1 MKKIF
6 LSSLFAITIL
16 VSCDKKNETNG
27 TTSND
32 SNSTPE
38 STVAKPTAP
47 KAEGNVRVL
56 FVGNSHT
63 EYFVSFPKALEVL
76 CKENGKNVEVLTLVE
91 MGVGID
97 KIVSSN
103 KSKADKMFEQ
113 TDADGNYIDFI
124 IMQESTPIAIQEVE
138 KFNSNTKMLHD
149 LAVKNSPDVAT
160 YVYQL
165 MAPFDFGSSDF
176 KDYQTV
182 IFDNVTNVA
191 KSLPNAGVINFA
203 TVLASAYEGKEGY
216 VSKKDNVDLL
226 RFTDTSKHMLNDAVF
241 VNSIYLYETLF
252 GETPKIPKQL
262 PLATGT
268 GDNDGIK
275 MMDVS
280 KGVSNPDALL
290 KIATSFK

>member
-1 MKKIF
+1 M
-6 LSSLFAITIL
+6 L
-16 VSCDKKNETNG
+16 VSCDKKNETG
-27 TTSND
+27 TTTND
-32 SNSTPE
+32 SDSTPKE
-38 STVAKPTAP
+38 TVAKPTPP
-47 KAEGNVRVL
+47 KAEGTVRVL

-63 EYFVSFPKALEVL
+63 EYFVSYPKMLEAL

-97 KIVSSN
+97 EVLSAN
-103 KSKADKMFEQ
+103 KSKADKIFAQ
-113 TDADGNYIDFI
+113 TDTDGNYIDFI

-149 LAVKNSPDVAT
+149 LAVKNSPGVAT

-165 MAPFDFGSSDF
+165 MAPFDLGSSDF

-182 IFDNVTNVA
+182 ILDNVSNVS

-203 TVLASAYEGKEGY
+203 TVLTAAYEGKEGY
-216 VSKKDNVDLL
+216 VSKKDGVDLL

-241 VNSIYLYETLF
+241 VNSIVLYQYLF
-252 GETPKIPKQL
+252 GETPKIPQQL
-262 PLATGT
+262 PLSTGT
-268 GDNDGIK
+268 GDNDEIK

-280 KGVSNPDALL
+280 KGVSNPEALL